1 RSDALPGRR
10 DRAGRFGAG
19 HVLDPGQ
26 DDGVAKGREI
36 AGGIGVDYAFDG
48 AGSQTLVQHCLQ
60 ASRLGGTTVMVGAPL
75 DPRPLEI
82 PIPALFL
89 TWEKKL
95 LGSLLG
101 SCHSHRAIPRFL
113 ALCRR
118 GALD

>member
-1 RSDALPGRR
+1 
-10 DRAGRFGAG
+10 
-19 HVLDPGQ
+19 
-26 DDGVAKGREI
+26 
-36 AGGIGVDYAFDG
+36 
-48 AGSQTLVQHCLQ
+48 QTLVQHCLQ

-101 SCHSHRAIPRFL
+101 SCHSHRDIPRFL
-113 ALCRR
+113 ALWRR
-118 GALD
+118 GALDLEGLITRRRPTVETNQGLDALRATRGTRTVLSF